1 MSLVAIILLIVSA
14 VTHAGWNLLTKR
26 QQQPSASFFLVASV
40 VGTAALF
47 PLLVIHRN
55 ALFDFPPEVWA
66 LLVITGFFMAMYY
79 WSLAGAYKS
88 GDMSI
93 AYPLARSFPIIV
105 VTAVTLF
112 LGQADQVSIQCI
124 LGIVLVVGGC
134 FLIPM
139 QRFTDMR
146 LRNYLNATC
155 ILALIAAFGTAGY
168 SMVDDEALRQLRN
181 VLGDRMNTVS
191 ITLTYAC
198 LEALSASLWL
208 AIFVGSKHTGRLSFR
223 QVMRANKRTATLTG
237 IGIYGTYALVLISMA
252 FVKNVSYVVAF
263 RQLSILFGVGLGIMI
278 MGEPPYIPKI
288 VGVGIMFVGLILVGI
303 G

>member
-1 MSLVAIILLIVSA
+1 MSLTAIILLIVSA
-14 VTHAGWNLLTKR
+14 VTHAGWNLLAKR
-26 QQQPSASFFLVASV
+26 QQPSASFFLVANMVGIV
-40 VGTAALF
+40 VLF
-47 PLLVIHRN
+47 PFLAIHRN
-55 ALFDFPPEVWA
+55 NLSEFPPEVWA
-66 LLVITGFFMAMYY
+66 LLVITGFFMAVYY

-93 AYPLARSFPIIV
+93 AYPLARSSPIIV
-105 VTAVTLF
+105 VTVVTLV
-112 LGQADQVSIQCI
+112 LRRTDQVSIQCI
-124 LGIVLVVGGC
+124 LGIALVVGGC

-139 QRFTDMR
+139 QRFADIR

-155 ILALIAAFGTAGY
+155 MLALVAAFGTAGY

-181 VLGDRMNTVS
+181 ALGDRLNTVS

-198 LEALSASLWL
+198 LGALSSSLWL
-208 AIFVGSKHTGRLSFR
+208 AILVGSRHVGRLSFR
-223 QVMRANKRTATLTG
+223 QVMRASKKTAILTG

-263 RQLSILFGVGLGIMI
+263 RQLSIPLGAGLGIMI
-278 MGEPPYIPKI
+278 MGEPPYRPKF
-288 VGVGIMFVGLILVGI
+288 VGIGIMFIGLILVGI

>member
-1 MSLVAIILLIVSA
+1 MSLTAIILLIVAA

-26 QQQPSASFFLVASV
+26 QQPSASFFLAASM
-40 VGTAALF
+40 VGTVALF
-47 PLLVIHRN
+47 PLLIIHRN
-55 ALFDFPPEVWA
+55 KLSEFPPEVWA
-66 LLVITGFFMAMYY
+66 LLVITGCFMAVYY
-79 WSLAGAYKS
+79 WSLAGAYQS

-93 AYPLARSFPIIV
+93 AYPLARSSPIIV
-105 VTAVTLF
+105 VSVVMLVLRRT
-112 LGQADQVSIQCI
+112 DQISIQCI

-139 QRFTDMR
+139 QRFADIR

-155 ILALIAAFGTAGY
+155 MLALVAAFGTAGY

-181 VLGDRMNTVS
+181 VFGGRLNTLS

-198 LEALSASLWL
+198 LQALSSSLWL
-208 AIFVGSKHTGRLSFR
+208 AILIGSRHTGRLSFR
-223 QVMRANKRTATLTG
+223 QVMRASKKTAILTG
-237 IGIYGTYALVLISMA
+237 IGIYGTYALVLTSMA

-263 RQLSILFGVGLGIMI
+263 RQLSILLGVGFGIMI
-278 MGEPPYIPKI
+278 MKEPPYRPKL
-288 VGVGIMFVGLILVGI
+288 VGVSIMFIGLILVGL